1 MLCLHVKVGEV
12 HARSFNVASL
22 LFANVNFTHVS
33 KKKIKKRKKNYARM
47 EIHPLSL
54 NCKFKVFS

>member
-22 LFANVNFTHVS
+22 LFANVNFTYVS
-33 KKKIKKRKKNYARM
+33 KKKNKEKKKKLRENGN
-47 EIHPLSL
+47 PP
-54 NCKFKVFS
+54 FKSKL